1 MRGCFGPWSRTRE
14 TPPRSASKDGDR
26 GAGGVGLAA
35 DQQGYWRLDKL
46 IAVPRLLGDELQ
58 DDQAKVAVGEEAAEA
73 SSASLP
79 TMRTAVVVVV
89 LAVLYAAE
97 ATAVAL
103 IMGMSVVHF
112 FRCV

>member
-1 MRGCFGPWSRTRE
+1 
-14 TPPRSASKDGDR
+14 
-26 GAGGVGLAA
+26 
-35 DQQGYWRLDKL
+35 
-46 IAVPRLLGDELQ
+46 VPGLLGDELQ
-58 DDQAKVAVGEEAAEA
+58 DDQTKVAVGKEAAEA

-89 LAVLYAAE
+89 LALLYAAE

-112 FRCV
+112 FRWSSLDLPSSLKWRRKV